1 MIEIVNTKDGLI
13 TNLTEEEYKHKL
25 EWIAENNN
33 GVSIWAKDNN
43 VKLKFKH
50 NNSLV
55 LNYDMVE
62 AFLLSVGYI
71 IKKTKS

>member
-43 VKLKFKH
+43 VQLKFRH
-50 NNSLV
+50 NNSIV
-55 LNYDMVE
+55 LNYDVVE
-62 AFLLSVGYI
+62 AFLLSIGYI
-71 IKKTKS
+71 IKKK